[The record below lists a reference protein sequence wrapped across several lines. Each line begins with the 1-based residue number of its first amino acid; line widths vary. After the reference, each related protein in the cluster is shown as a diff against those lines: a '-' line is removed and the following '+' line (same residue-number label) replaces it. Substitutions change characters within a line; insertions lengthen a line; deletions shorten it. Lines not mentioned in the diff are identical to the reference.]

1 MFNLEQNATYQ
12 NDLAAAQ
19 AAWDNAATEDERAA
33 ISQDWENKKQVYQY
47 HSNTYN
53 SQFEG
58 AEGPGI
64 SDELAWDQMQYNLP
78 LIESL
83 KRSYGDMPAEDLI
96 DQWMYDQRFM
106 NNNLANLG
114 LNSAL
119 ISGMNEQQKKDFA
132 LQMLT
137 YDNVAATGEGSA
149 PAWEQL
155 AESTWGVLWD
165 PATYVGLSTFG
176 IGLLGKEGIKQT
188 GKAGIKEA
196 LKDLFVK
203 PTIKRGAAIGATEGA
218 VYTTAYD
225 SLKQSAEIQ
234 TALQEDFDWGRAG
247 NAAMLGAAIG
257 GTLGSIFTAIPTA
270 IASKLEKIRI
280 ENNYDNAQMVRLI
293 EEAGNDPV
301 KAEEL
306 LVGAGYTREDAAKLL
321 DKHSEVQIRRAAD
334 EPLTPS
340 DYAADKVKEES
351 FFQGTVGQLASS
363 FQRRLEKIGLGK
375 FANDI
380 NDTIIRKEQIQGNYA
395 STIDKYSK
403 KVKLDDPKIADR
415 YRNNKP
421 LTREEGDFFREL
433 RKQDNERIEAAY
445 RSGAIGTDTYKIFKA
460 NQGYIGRVWNT
471 PYLRTE
477 KGAKELADYLNSKAR
492 SGRDGMKAANDLIE
506 GLTGQ
511 KGYFKKPADI
521 LSTGFIRKAMQNKER
536 DVRRSTHLDF
546 ERSVKGLPE
555 AELDKFMM
563 PFEARMKLV
572 NSDIA
577 NRVAFSEKFGG
588 KDEKVVDLL
597 NQLRNR
603 GMADEANLV
612 NEAYGIAARVPK
624 TETNDF
630 GSSALAAR
638 LKDPKVSR
646 LVEGANAMQTWKMYL
661 SALPNFPQAF
671 INSFAALSSTGM
683 ARAALNTFRGPMKAL
698 MRDPDTL
705 RIIQQSGILSE
716 LQLQKFITEGM
727 PTARILDID
736 LKGPL
741 GVLNEPTRFLRMV
754 GFMGVEKMNRM
765 IAASTGITHARGL
778 HAKYQRLLNDPNR
791 GKLKQMR
798 INKLKKDLNELG
810 VKNPDDPN
818 LSDATL
824 SYVANKFNNV
834 VNFTNEYHNIPR
846 AFQGPLGKLIFKF
859 KSFMFNHGRF
869 VKNKVIAPLRKGD
882 PRPLMAYL
890 GTAAPLGGAVLQ
902 LRETLTGS
910 DYQENRDQLE
920 WLAYGVAYAGGAGLW
935 LDMVMSLSKPFQNPA
950 MTASTLLGPTVG
962 QGVSLLGTTAQI
974 ADKDLDETIQKYID
988 TLLPPAKPITKLM
1001 F

>member
-1 MFNLEQNATYQ
+1 MFQLEQNATYQ
-12 NDLAAAQ
+12 QDLANAQ
-19 AAWDNAATEDERAA
+19 AAWDNAATDEERAR
-33 ISQDWENKKQVYQY
+33 ITKDWEAKKGVYNY
-47 HSNTYN
+47 YSNSFN
-53 SQFEG
+53 SQFES
-58 AEGPGI
+58 AEGSGI

-83 KRSYGDMPAEDLI
+83 KRTYGDAPTEDLI
-96 DQWMYDQRFM
+96 DQWMYDQRYM
-106 NNNLANLG
+106 NNNLTNLG

-119 ISGMNEQQKKDFA
+119 IQGMDEQQKKDFA

-149 PAWEQL
+149 PLWEQTKEVGW
-155 AESTWGVLWD
+155 AM
-165 PATYVGLSTFG
+165 ATDVTNLIGLGTFG
-176 IGLLGKEGIKQT
+176 IGLLGKEGVKEAGKQ
-188 GKAGIKEA
+188 GLKQA
-196 LKDLFVK
+196 LKDLFIK
-203 PTIKRGAAIGATEGA
+203 PTIKLGAAIGATEGA
-218 VYTTAYD
+218 IYTTAYD

-257 GTLGSIFTAIPTA
+257 GTLGSIFTAIPSA
-270 IASKLEKIRI
+270 IASRLDKIRI
-280 ENNYDNAQMVRLI
+280 ENNYSNEQMVRLI
-293 EEAGNDPV
+293 TEAGDDPV
-301 KAEEL
+301 RAEEL

-321 DKHSEVQIRRAAD
+321 DKHSEVQMRKSAD
-334 EPLTPS
+334 EPMTPG

-351 FFQGTVGQLASS
+351 FFQGTIGQLASS
-363 FQRRLEKIGLGK
+363 FQRRLEKIGLGN

-433 RKQDNERIEAAY
+433 RKQDSARIEAAY
-445 RSGAIGTDTYKIFKA
+445 RSGAIKTDAYKIFKA

-471 PYLRTE
+471 PFLRTE
-477 KGAKELADYLNSKAR
+477 NGAKQFADYLNSKAR
-492 SGRDGMKAANDLIE
+492 AGTDGMKAANSIIE

-511 KGYFKKPADI
+511 KNYYKKPADVM
-521 LSTGFIRKAMQNKER
+521 STGFIRKAMQNKER
-536 DVRRSTHLDF
+536 DIRRSTHLDF
-546 ERSVKGLPE
+546 ERSIKGLPE
-555 AELDKFMM
+555 SELDQFMM

-577 NRVAFSEKFGG
+577 NRIAFSEKFGG
-588 KDEKVVDLL
+588 DDEKVVDLL
-597 NQLRNR
+597 NQLRDR
-603 GMADEANLV
+603 GLTDEANLV

-624 TETNDF
+624 TETSDF
-630 GSSALAAR
+630 GSAALGAR
-638 LKDPKVSR
+638 LRDQKVAR
-646 LVEGANAMQTWKMYL
+646 AVEGANAMQTWKMYL
-661 SALPNFPQAF
+661 SAIPNLPQAF

-683 ARAALNTFRGPMKAL
+683 ARAALNTFRGPLKAL
-698 MRDPDTL
+698 FRDQDVM

-727 PTARILDID
+727 PTSRILDID

-741 GVLNEPTRFLRMV
+741 AVLNEPTRFLRMV

-765 IAASTGITHARGL
+765 IAASTGIVHAKGL
-778 HAKYQRLLNDPNR
+778 HAKYQRLINEPSR

-798 INKLKKDLNELG
+798 INKLKKDLKELG
-810 VKNPDDPN
+810 VKNPDDPQ
-818 LSDATL
+818 LSDNTL

-846 AFQGPLGKLIFKF
+846 AFQGPLGKLFFKF

-869 VKNKVIAPLRKGD
+869 VKNKVLTPLAKGD
-882 PRPLMAYL
+882 PRPAMAYL
-890 GTAAPLGGAVLQ
+890 TTAAPLGGAMLQ
-902 LRETLTGS
+902 LRETLTGA

-920 WLAYGVAYAGGAGLW
+920 WLAAGVAYAGGAGLW
-935 LDMVMSLSKPFQNPA
+935 LDMIMSLSKPYQNPA
-950 MTASTLLGPTVG
+950 MTASTLMGPTVG
-962 QGVSLLGTTAQI
+962 QAVSLLGTTAQI
-974 ADKDLDETIQKYID
+974 ADKDLDETITQYIN

-1001 F
+1001 Y